1 MIIEEVKVKG
11 NLSIDLI
18 DQNQNIID
26 SRKINNLVVTVGK
39 NYLASR
45 ATSNSSAIMSH
56 MAVGSQNTA
65 PVVGET
71 ALGSELGRVV
81 LDSTNV
87 TGNSISYVATF
98 PAGTGTG
105 ALTEAGIFN
114 AGTSGTLL
122 CRTQFNAINKSPT
135 DAIVITWNVIIN

>member
-1 MIIEEVKVKG
+1 
-11 NLSIDLI
+11 
-18 DQNQNIID
+18 
-26 SRKINNLVVTVGK
+26 
-39 NYLASR
+39 
-45 ATSNSSAIMSH
+45 

-122 CRTQFNAINKSPT
+122 CRTQFNAINKSST